1 MPALKVGE
9 RWAVNIQVFFFFF
22 FLTGEGFY
30 LQGE

>member
-9 RWAVNIQVFFFFF
+9 RWAVNIQVFFFF
-22 FLTGEGFY
+22 LTGEGFY